1 MNQSKIIKYVLHL
14 DTEMFT
20 DLFISHELDGR
31 LWSYFDDIDA
41 VSSPEGLDSSF
52 LKHVFEPID
61 NTIFVL
67 ACSMHLVKTN
77 SQSFYQILNNFCH
90 NKFGENS
97 DSSSCRPEVFL
108 RGNGIPPLF
117 DVLLFEVLFTFS

>member
-1 MNQSKIIKYVLHL
+1 MNQTYQSKIIKYVLHL

-77 SQSFYQILNNFCH
+77 SQSVFFQISNNFCH
-90 NKFGENS
+90 IKFVENLE
-97 DSSSCRPEVFL
+97 SSSCRPEVFL
-108 RGNGIPPLF
+108 KGEWDTSII
-117 DVLLFEVLFTFS
+117 

>member
-31 LWSYFDDIDA
+31 LWSYFDDIDP

-52 LKHVFEPID
+52 LQHVFKPID
-61 NTIFVL
+61 YTIFVL

-77 SQSFYQILNNFCH
+77 SQNFYQILNNFCH
-90 NKFGENS
+90 IKFGE
-97 DSSSCRPEVFL
+97 EFGFL
-108 RGNGIPPLF
+108 FLQTRF
-117 DVLLFEVLFTFS
+117 FF

>member
-1 MNQSKIIKYVLHL
+1 MNQTYQSKIIKYVLHL

-31 LWSYFDDIDA
+31 LWSYFDDIDT

-52 LKHVFEPID
+52 LQHVFEPID

-77 SQSFYQILNNFCH
+77 YQSFYQILNNFCYI
-90 NKFGENS
+90 KFGENS
-97 DSSSCRPEVFL
+97 DSSSCRPEVFFK
-108 RGNGIPPLF
+108 GEWDTSII
-117 DVLLFEVLFTFS
+117 

>member
-1 MNQSKIIKYVLHL
+1 MNQSKIIKYLLHL

-20 DLFISHELDGR
+20 DLFISHKLDGC

-52 LKHVFEPID
+52 LKHVFKPID
-61 NTIFVL
+61 YTIFVL
-67 ACSMHLVKTN
+67 AGSMHLVKTN
-77 SQSFYQILNNFCH
+77 SQSFYQILNNFCD

-97 DSSSCRPEVFL
+97 DSSSCRPQVFL
-108 RGNGIPPLF
+108 RGNGISPLF
-117 DVLLFEVLFTFS
+117 DVLPFEVLFTFG